1 MNGMDYHNYSKAI
14 IHLQRCIAMIE
25 DLRFNYIQIPVE
37 IVSNKH
43 NKAKNMEQKIR
54 RALAELSQECTAL
67 SHQEMGSVVG
77 GDIYRFDH
85 SSGYLIGIEKSDE
98 NIVMVGELSLALDGG
113 LSGLSME
120 NPKNVTFDGPG
131 TSKEL
136 FEFLAKNTAVEW
148 GYAYNSGGY
157 GGVMMTS
164 NDMHKID
171 LGSGRTNT
179 LKNYDYYV
187 HNHGNKPDNMSA
199 RKAQEFN
206 SRPSEDD
213 VKYFDKEGMPQ
224 GQIYNELTE
233 EYYNFD
239 QKSNT
244 QEDWL
249 RDNGYEYVVDEKG
262 NGIWRPK

>member
-1 MNGMDYHNYSKAI
+1 
-14 IHLQRCIAMIE
+14 
-25 DLRFNYIQIPVE
+25 
-37 IVSNKH
+37 
-43 NKAKNMEQKIR
+43 MEQKIR

-77 GDIYRFDH
+77 GDIYRFDY

-98 NIVMVGELSLALDGG
+98 NIVMVGEQELVLNGG

-164 NDMHKID
+164 NEMHKIE

-179 LKNYDYYV
+179 LKNYDYFV
-187 HNHGNKPDNMSA
+187 HNHGNKSDNMSDRDA
-199 RKAQEFN
+199 RELN
-206 SRPSEDD
+206 RRPSEDD
-213 VKYFDKEGMPQ
+213 VKYLDKEGMPQ
-224 GQIYNELTE
+224 GQIYNEFTGK
-233 EYYNFD
+233 YYNFD
-239 QKSNT
+239 KKSDT
-244 QEDWL
+244 QEDWYH
-249 RDNGYEYVVDEKG
+249 DNGYEYDEEKKV
-262 NGIWRPK
+262 WRPK